1 MSGKPRRVPCLDG
14 AEIAAVR
21 QWTFKPAK
29 KDGQT
34 VPCWFNVGVPFPPK
48 R

>member
-34 VPCWFNVGVPFPPK
+34 VPCWFNVGVPFAPK